1 MKIRFETEQYIESTV
16 PIPSPY
22 QGLYRMYRYML
33 TDSPCIEQQYQ
44 SDIDSNP
51 YTLALLEINLKNYKN
66 TEISLFA
73 LHQCETII
81 KAWFHSSKQLI
92 IRFLYDWDGIA
103 YYSEPNNINTILNHM
118 TQLSPIINAYYRSIY
133 LLQGIFIGNW
143 GEMHHSNYTDDK
155 SVITLINKL
164 HSTIHPSIY
173 LSVRTPQQW
182 RMITKEIPEIKK
194 RLGLYNDGM
203 LGSESD
209 LGTYT
214 NREEELQFQHTN
226 TQYLPNGGEVIYN
239 IHYNSIQ
246 TTVQSLKSMHVAYL
260 NADYDTRVYDVWK
273 NSTFNHQNGYDYIIS
288 HLGYRYVITDCRV
301 SKQFL
306 TNKIQIQCTIENNG
320 FGNALH
326 THSLCIALHSN
337 ASDLTYQSECSVPCD
352 TKKTISV
359 TIPINELN
367 DHEYQVYAYIND
379 TIHYIDNDTQQKVL
393 LGTLHINH

>member
-164 HSTIHPSIY
+164 HSTIHPSVY
-173 LSVRTPQQW
+173 LCVRTPQQW

-326 THSLCIALHSN
+326 THLSL
-337 ASDLTYQSECSVPCD
+337 
-352 TKKTISV
+352 
-359 TIPINELN
+359 
-367 DHEYQVYAYIND
+367 
-379 TIHYIDNDTQQKVL
+379 IHI
-393 LGTLHINH
+393 